1 MIDMFMNSVKLF
13 IAGKLFRDSKAVMLQ
28 WLKGF
33 ALSLAL
39 MLAVGWFVS
48 PLVGV
53 VVASLVGGV
62 IQPLL
67 FKDLKY
73 A

>member
-1 MIDMFMNSVKLF
+1 MFDMFVNSIKLF
-13 IAGKLFRDSKAVMLQ
+13 FAGKLFRDSRAVLVQ

-33 ALSLAL
+33 ALTMVAMLAL
-39 MLAVGWFVS
+39 GFLVS

-53 VVASLVGGV
+53 VVASLVGGFV
-62 IQPLL
+62 QPLL

>member
-1 MIDMFMNSVKLF
+1 MFDMFLNSVKLF
-13 IAGKLFRDSKAVMLQ
+13 FAGKLFRDNRAVLMQ

-33 ALSLAL
+33 GLSLAL
-39 MLAVGWFVS
+39 LLALGLLVS

-53 VVASLVGGV
+53 VVASLVGGFA
-62 IQPLL
+62 QPLL

>member
-13 IAGKLFRDSKAVMLQ
+13 FAGKLFRDGRAVLMQ

-39 MLAVGWFVS
+39 LLVLGVLVS

-53 VVASLVGGV
+53 VVASLVGGFV
-62 IQPLL
+62 QPLL

>member
-1 MIDMFMNSVKLF
+1 MFDMFINSVKLF
-13 IAGKLFRDSKAVMLQ
+13 FAGKLFRDSRAVLRQ

-33 ALSLAL
+33 GLCLGL
-39 MLAVGWFVS
+39 LLVLGWWVS

-53 VVASLVGGV
+53 VVASLVGGLV
-62 IQPLL
+62 QPLL

>member
-1 MIDMFMNSVKLF
+1 MFLNSVKLF
-13 IAGKLFRDSKAVMLQ
+13 FAGKLFRDNRAVLMQ

-33 ALSLAL
+33 GLSLAL
-39 MLAVGWFVS
+39 LVGVGTLVS

-53 VVASLVGGV
+53 VVSSLVGGFM
-62 IQPLL
+62 QPLL

-73 A
+73 T

>member
-1 MIDMFMNSVKLF
+1 MFDMLMNSVKLF
-13 IAGKLFRDSKAVMLQ
+13 FAGRLFRDHRAAFQQ
-28 WLKGF
+28 WAKGF
-33 ALSLAL
+33 ALTLAL
-39 MLAVGWFVS
+39 LLIVGWLVS

-53 VVASLVGGV
+53 IVASLGGGV
-62 IQPLL
+62 AQPLL

>member
-1 MIDMFMNSVKLF
+1 MNSAKLF
-13 IAGKLFRDSKAVMLQ
+13 FAGKLFRDNQMVLMQ

-33 ALSLAL
+33 GVCLAL
-39 MLAVGWFVS
+39 LLALGWFVS
-48 PLVGV
+48 PWVGV
-53 VVASLVGGV
+53 VVASAVGGF

>member
-1 MIDMFMNSVKLF
+1 MLDMFMNSVKLF
-13 IAGKLFRDSKAVMLQ
+13 FAGKLFRDNRDVLVQ

-33 ALSLAL
+33 GVCLAL
-39 MLAVGWFVS
+39 LLVLGWFVS
-48 PLVGV
+48 PIVGV
-53 VVASLVGGV
+53 VVASVVGGL
-62 IQPLL
+62 IQPVL

>member
-1 MIDMFMNSVKLF
+1 MFDMFMNSVKLF
-13 IAGKLFRDSKAVMLQ
+13 IAGKLFRDSKAVLLQ
-28 WLKGF
+28 WTKGF

-39 MLAVGWFVS
+39 MLGLGWFVS

-62 IQPLL
+62 LQPLL